1 MASASVSYTWPEGG
15 TLNAYL
21 ESDLET
27 VEELRAQ
34 AAALWGEA
42 WATMEAQPET

>member
-34 AAALWGEA
+34 VATLWAETWAALEPQGDG
-42 WATMEAQPET
+42 

>member
-27 VEELRAQ
+27 VEELKTQ
-34 AAALWGEA
+34 AAALWSDA
-42 WATMEAQPET
+42 WASMEPQAEQ